1 MAEEAYKYCKKILKE
16 VSRSFAL
23 SIPMLDDSLQK
34 PVTIVYLQDRLLDNF
49 EDEIPEDKI
58 SLEERFSLMDKVVEL
73 FRPDNDNFDDL
84 AVEIAGYAGLM
95 PEKSLQE
102 MTGNALM
109 IRKAYGE
116 LDDLVKELSFKW
128 LKEMNLGMKKYL
140 SREVKTFIDLD
151 EYCYYVAGTVGG
163 FLTDLLIYY
172 STIITEEKSESLLA
186 NFNAS
191 GQFLQKINL
200 IRDIRED
207 VKQRVK
213 HYWPL
218 VSLRISLQE
227 LIDEENKE
235 AGLAALDRM
244 IDDVKTHVPN
254 LINYFLAIP
263 EDKPGYR
270 KFYSLNNA
278 LGLATIEE
286 MDNNPAVLYGPERV
300 KVDKSSFLKIMKD
313 PEKAFLDRAWRY
325 Y

>member
-1 MAEEAYKYCKKILKE
+1 MEGEAYQYCKKILTE

-23 SIPMLDDSLQK
+23 SIPMLDDVLQK

-58 SLEERFSLMDKVVEL
+58 SLEERFALMDKVVEL
-73 FRPDNDNFDDL
+73 FRPDNDNIEEL
-84 AVEIAGYAGLM
+84 AAEIAGYAGLM
-95 PEKSLQE
+95 PDESLRE
-102 MTGNALM
+102 LTGNALI
-109 IRKAYGE
+109 IRKAYAE

-128 LKEMNLGMKKYL
+128 LREMNLGMKKYL
-140 SREVKTFIDLD
+140 TREVRTFIDLD

-172 STIITEEKSESLLA
+172 SDITEDKSETLLA

-207 VKQRVK
+207 VKERVK

-263 EDKPGYR
+263 EDMPGYR

-300 KVDKSSFLKIMKD
+300 KVDKTSFLKIMKN
-313 PEKAFLDRAWRY
+313 PEEAFLKRAWQY

>member
-1 MAEEAYKYCKKILKE
+1 MEGEAYQYCKKILTE

-23 SIPMLDDSLQK
+23 SIPMLDDVLQK

-58 SLEERFSLMDKVVEL
+58 SLEERFALMDKVVEL
-73 FRPDNDNFDDL
+73 FRPDNDNIEEL
-84 AVEIAGYAGLM
+84 AAEIAGYAGLM
-95 PEKSLQE
+95 PDESLRE
-102 MTGNALM
+102 LTGNALI
-109 IRKAYGE
+109 IRKAYAE

-128 LKEMNLGMKKYL
+128 LREMNLGMKKYL
-140 SREVKTFIDLD
+140 TREVRTFIDLD

-172 STIITEEKSESLLA
+172 SDITEDKSETLLA

-207 VKQRVK
+207 VKERVK

-218 VSLRISLQE
+218 VSLRINPEE
-227 LIDEENKE
+227 LMDEGKKE
-235 AGLAALDRM
+235 AGMAALARM
-244 IDDVKTHVPN
+244 LDDVKTHIPN
-254 LINYFLAIP
+254 LIYYYLAIP
-263 EDKPGYR
+263 EELPGYR

-300 KVDKSSFLKIMKD
+300 KVDKLSFLKIMKN
-313 PEKAFLDRAWRY
+313 PEKAFLERAWPY

>member
-1 MAEEAYKYCKKILKE
+1 MEGEAYQYCKKILTE

-23 SIPMLDDSLQK
+23 SIPMLDDVLQK

-58 SLEERFSLMDKVVEL
+58 SLEERFALMDKVVEL
-73 FRPDNDNFDDL
+73 FRPDNDNIEEL
-84 AVEIAGYAGLM
+84 AAEIAGYAGLM
-95 PEKSLQE
+95 PDESLRE
-102 MTGNALM
+102 LTGNALI
-109 IRKAYGE
+109 IRKAYAE

-128 LKEMNLGMKKYL
+128 LREMNLGMKKYL
-140 SREVKTFIDLD
+140 TREVRTFIDLD

-172 STIITEEKSESLLA
+172 SDITEDKSETLLA

-207 VKQRVK
+207 VKERVK

-218 VSLRISLQE
+218 VSLRINPEE
-227 LIDEENKE
+227 LMDEDKKE
-235 AGLAALDRM
+235 AGMAALARM
-244 IDDVKTHVPN
+244 LDDVKTHISN
-254 LINYFLAIP
+254 LIYYYLAIP
-263 EDKPGYR
+263 EDMPGYR
-270 KFYSLNNA
+270 KFYTFNNA

-300 KVDKSSFLKIMKD
+300 KVDKTSFLKIMKN
-313 PEKAFLDRAWRY
+313 PEEAFLKRAWQY

>member
-1 MAEEAYKYCKKILKE
+1 MEGEAYQYCKKILTE

-23 SIPMLDDSLQK
+23 SIPMLDDVLQK

-58 SLEERFSLMDKVVEL
+58 SLEERFALMDKVVEL
-73 FRPDNDNFDDL
+73 FRPDNDNIEEL
-84 AVEIAGYAGLM
+84 AAEIAGYAGLM
-95 PEKSLQE
+95 PDESLRE
-102 MTGNALM
+102 LTGNALI
-109 IRKAYGE
+109 IRKAYAE

-128 LKEMNLGMKKYL
+128 LREMNLGMKKYL
-140 SREVKTFIDLD
+140 TREVRTFIDLD

-172 STIITEEKSESLLA
+172 SDITEDKSETLLA

-207 VKQRVK
+207 VKERVK

-263 EDKPGYR
+263 EDMPGYR

-300 KVDKSSFLKIMKD
+300 KVDKSSFLKIMKN
-313 PEKAFLDRAWRY
+313 PEEAFLKRAWQY

>member
-1 MAEEAYKYCKKILKE
+1 MEGEAYQYCKKILTE

-23 SIPMLDDSLQK
+23 SIPMLDDVLQK

-58 SLEERFSLMDKVVEL
+58 SLEERFALMDKVVEL
-73 FRPDNDNFDDL
+73 FRPDNDNIEEL
-84 AVEIAGYAGLM
+84 AAEIAGYAGLM
-95 PEKSLQE
+95 PDESLRE
-102 MTGNALM
+102 LTGNALI
-109 IRKAYGE
+109 IRKAYAE

-128 LKEMNLGMKKYL
+128 LREMNLGMKKYL
-140 SREVKTFIDLD
+140 TREVRTFIDLD

-172 STIITEEKSESLLA
+172 SDITEDKSETLLA

-263 EDKPGYR
+263 EDMPGYR

-300 KVDKSSFLKIMKD
+300 KVDKSSFLKIMKN
-313 PEKAFLDRAWRY
+313 PEEAFLKRAWQY

>member
-1 MAEEAYKYCKKILKE
+1 MEGEAYQYCKKILTE

-23 SIPMLDDSLQK
+23 SIPMLDDVLQK
-34 PVTIVYLQDRLLDNF
+34 PVTIVYLQDCLLDNF
-49 EDEIPEDKI
+49 EDELPEDKI
-58 SLEERFSLMDKVVEL
+58 SLEERFALMDKVVEL
-73 FRPDNDNFDDL
+73 FRPDNDNIEEL
-84 AVEIAGYAGLM
+84 AAEIAGYAGLM
-95 PEKSLQE
+95 PDESLRE
-102 MTGNALM
+102 LTGNALI
-109 IRKAYGE
+109 IRKAYAE

-128 LKEMNLGMKKYL
+128 LREMNLGMKKYL
-140 SREVKTFIDLD
+140 TREVRTFIDLD

-172 STIITEEKSESLLA
+172 SDITEDKSETLLA

-207 VKQRVK
+207 VKERVK

-218 VSLRISLQE
+218 VSLRINPEE
-227 LIDEENKE
+227 LMDEGKKE
-235 AGLAALDRM
+235 AGMAALARM
-244 IDDVKTHVPN
+244 LDDVKTHIPN
-254 LINYFLAIP
+254 LIYYYLAIP
-263 EDKPGYR
+263 EELPGYR

-300 KVDKSSFLKIMKD
+300 KVDKLSFLKIMKN
-313 PEKAFLDRAWRY
+313 PEKAFLERAWPY